1 MAAVIIL
8 LLLLLFTITTLLA
21 NLINKKK
28 RAAAAAK
35 LPPLPP
41 SPAAAWPLLGNL
53 PAEVLIH
60 KKPMFRWIH
69 EVMKDMDT
77 DICLI
82 RLPGGANLIPVLDP
96 AIAREML
103 RKQDA
108 VFADRPVSFGSHT
121 ISGGYVTTA
130 AVPYNDHHCVAG
142 KGVDVRVAAQHY
154 CGNVMRKIV
163 FGRRFFGRATLDG
176 GPGPMEVEHVEAVLG
191 ALKCLYWSCL
201 SDYFPCLWG
210 WDVDGKEKVIKE
222 ANETI
227 RRCQDP
233 IIDERIRQWRSGER
247 KEMDDLLDVF
257 ITLKDEE
264 GKPLLTP
271 HEIKSQAVVG
281 MMAGIDNPSNAV
293 EWAMAE
299 LINQPYLMA
308 KATKEI
314 DLVVGKEN
322 RMVQESD
329 IDKLNYV
336 KACAR
341 EAFRLHPL
349 LPFNAPHVATQDTI
363 VGGYFI
369 PKGSSALLSRY
380 GLGRNPKTWTNSLKF
395 DPERHLKGDGDNDE
409 VVLTEHDLRFVS
421 FSTGRRGCI
430 AAMLGTCMTTMLL
443 ARLLQCF
450 AWSPTGNAKFVDLTE
465 ADDQL
470 SLATPLKAFPVTRLT
485 PDLYPVI

>member
-1 MAAVIIL
+1 
-8 LLLLLFTITTLLA
+8 
-21 NLINKKK
+21 
-28 RAAAAAK
+28 
-35 LPPLPP
+35 
-41 SPAAAWPLLGNL
+41 
-53 PAEVLIH
+53 
-60 KKPMFRWIH
+60 
-69 EVMKDMDT
+69 
-77 DICLI
+77 
-82 RLPGGANLIPVLDP
+82 
-96 AIAREML
+96 
-103 RKQDA
+103 
-108 VFADRPVSFGSHT
+108 
-121 ISGGYVTTA
+121 
-130 AVPYNDHHCVAG
+130 
-142 KGVDVRVAAQHY
+142 
-154 CGNVMRKIV
+154 
-163 FGRRFFGRATLDG
+163 
-176 GPGPMEVEHVEAVLG
+176 
-191 ALKCLYWSCL
+191 
-201 SDYFPCLWG
+201 
-210 WDVDGKEKVIKE
+210 
-222 ANETI
+222 
-227 RRCQDP
+227 
-233 IIDERIRQWRSGER
+233 
-247 KEMDDLLDVF
+247 
-257 ITLKDEE
+257 
-264 GKPLLTP
+264 
-271 HEIKSQAVVG
+271 
-281 MMAGIDNPSNAV
+281 
-293 EWAMAE
+293 
-299 LINQPYLMA
+299 MA

>member
-1 MAAVIIL
+1 
-8 LLLLLFTITTLLA
+8 
-21 NLINKKK
+21 
-28 RAAAAAK
+28 
-35 LPPLPP
+35 
-41 SPAAAWPLLGNL
+41 
-53 PAEVLIH
+53 
-60 KKPMFRWIH
+60 MFRWIH

-130 AVPYNDHHCVAG
+130 AVPYNDQWRKMRKVLTSEIVSPARHKWLHDKRAQEADNLVSYVRSHCVAG

>member
-1 MAAVIIL
+1 
-8 LLLLLFTITTLLA
+8 
-21 NLINKKK
+21 
-28 RAAAAAK
+28 
-35 LPPLPP
+35 
-41 SPAAAWPLLGNL
+41 
-53 PAEVLIH
+53 
-60 KKPMFRWIH
+60 MFRWIH

-130 AVPYNDHHCVAG
+130 AVPYNDQWRKMRKVLTSEIVSPARHKWLHDKRAQEADNLVSYVRSHCVAG

-210 WDVDGKEKVIKE
+210 
-222 ANETI
+222 
-227 RRCQDP
+227 
-233 IIDERIRQWRSGER
+233 
-247 KEMDDLLDVF
+247 
-257 ITLKDEE
+257 
-264 GKPLLTP
+264 
-271 HEIKSQAVVG
+271 
-281 MMAGIDNPSNAV
+281 
-293 EWAMAE
+293 
-299 LINQPYLMA
+299 
-308 KATKEI
+308 
-314 DLVVGKEN
+314 EN

-349 LPFNAPHVATQDTI
+349 LPFNAPH